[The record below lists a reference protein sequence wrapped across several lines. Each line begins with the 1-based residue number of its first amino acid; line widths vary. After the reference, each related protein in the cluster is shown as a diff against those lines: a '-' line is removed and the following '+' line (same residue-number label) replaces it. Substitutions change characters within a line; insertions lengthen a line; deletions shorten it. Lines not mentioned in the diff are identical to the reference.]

1 MTQISA
7 PDAGSPGEQSLIDAV
22 PEPGPG
28 LDNLDPAA
36 DGDVTTT
43 SDDPGPAEPGTN
55 DAPLPPAADTP
66 AAAKADTR
74 ERILDVALDLFTRQG
89 FDGTSLRQ
97 IAEELGLTKAALYY
111 HFESK
116 DDILLALHMRL
127 HEFGREAL
135 VKMEAGDGPVTL
147 QQWGELLDEIVDA
160 TLAQRPLFL
169 MHERNQAA
177 LEKLHREE
185 HDAEHEDLQNQFRLV
200 LADTR
205 IPIEDRV
212 RMSASFGVLFSGL
225 FLAGNAFVS
234 MSDEELGTLLRRILR
249 DVLGG

>member
-1 MTQISA
+1 
-7 PDAGSPGEQSLIDAV
+7 
-22 PEPGPG
+22 
-28 LDNLDPAA
+28 
-36 DGDVTTT
+36 
-43 SDDPGPAEPGTN
+43 
-55 DAPLPPAADTP
+55 
-66 AAAKADTR
+66 
-74 ERILDVALDLFTRQG
+74 
-89 FDGTSLRQ
+89 
-97 IAEELGLTKAALYY
+97 
-111 HFESK
+111 
-116 DDILLALHMRL
+116 MRM

-135 VKMEAGDGPVTL
+135 LKMRNDGPITL
-147 QQWGELLDEIVDA
+147 EQWSELLDEVVDI

-225 FLAGNAFVS
+225 FLAGEAFSS
-234 MSDEELGTLLRRILR
+234 MTDEKLGGLLRQILH